1 MKRLGWRF
9 PALIAWTAVVG
20 LGEGLSIV
28 LLLPLLSQIGIAAA
42 NNQGLAFRLI
52 EKGLQLIGANEPVKI
67 SCGHHRDRGRT
78 NDCIDR
84 SDLVGGDTRAA
95 LSEVNVS
102 WNCSPPS

>member
-52 EKGLQLIGANEPVKI
+52 EKGLQLIGANEPVKFL
-67 SCGHHRDRGRT
+67 
-78 NDCIDR
+78 R
-84 SDLVGGDTRAA
+84 SSSGSRPYKRLYRS
-95 LSEVNVS
+95 L
-102 WNCSPPS
+102 